1 MAEPEGDEWD
11 IWNDDGFVCK
21 RRRRGRSK
29 INTPADHIAT
39 MDQLKKKNKKRKKM
53 ILMKL
58 RDEYKREIQ
67 EWEKLSNI
75 LSTLN
80 QEKTQSQKSS
90 SSVMDSAMTKSYIFS
105 DDFVCQNLFIDEL
118 LLQAEAQEAIILN
131 LSNLCD
137 AAEAKIILDKQQ
149 FMQSMMNI
157 PLLGSPRSILVSLS
171 D

>member
-1 MAEPEGDEWD
+1 MAEPEGDEWE

-21 RRRRGRSK
+21 RRRRRSK
-29 INTPADHIAT
+29 INLPADHIAT
-39 MDQLKKKNKKRKKM
+39 EDQLKKIKKRKMM

-75 LSTLN
+75 LSAIN
-80 QEKTQSQKSS
+80 QETTQIQKS
-90 SSVMDSAMTKSYIFS
+90 SSVMDSDLPKSQKFS
-105 DDFVCQNLFIDEL
+105 DDFVCQNLFIDEI
-118 LLQAEAQEAIILN
+118 LLQVEAQEAIILN
-131 LSNLCD
+131 LSNLCN
-137 AAEAKIILDKQQ
+137 AAEAMISSDKDQ
-149 FMQSMMNI
+149 FKQCTVNI